1 MKKNNN
7 PELATFTL
15 LNPDFHASVDEGAV
29 QEIDTSTEEY
39 SNNEKQPS
47 TEPQE

>member
-15 LNPDFHASVDEGAV
+15 LNPDFHASVDQGAS
-29 QEIDTSTEEY
+29 ENNDEENID
-39 SNNEKQPS
+39 NNEQRLPDS
-47 TEPQE
+47 E